1 MMDSQRNCISNVR
14 PEGLPYELA
23 AHKLDYLARQ
33 ALRLQLSGVELKDD
47 SDLLQIKQSN

>member
-1 MMDSQRNCISNVR
+1 MR

-33 ALRLQLSGVELKDD
+33 ALRLQLSGVKLKDD
-47 SDLLQIKQSN
+47 SSMQAVAAQAD